1 MSRSVG
7 TLAIAVATTLCACSQ
22 KEAAKPD
29 TAKVAQAGTPGAA
42 AASLGSFD
50 PATHVAVVHGKD
62 FAFDAPDSIT
72 AGWTTFRF
80 VNDGPSFHHLSIVRL
95 DSGKTVADFGPAM
108 EAAGKNHT
116 PPPAWI
122 VVAGG
127 PNAPNPTGESNATIN
142 MQPGNYLLLCFVDI
156 PNRVPHFTKGMV
168 RPLKVTT
175 ATGAALPEP
184 TADVTIALADY
195 AFTVTGPLTVGKH
208 TFKVVNGGPQ
218 PHEVEIFRLAPGK
231 TMKDFN
237 EFVAKA
243 YDGKAEG
250 PPPVSALGGIAGE
263 VPGMTQYF
271 TADLTAGNY
280 VLICFV
286 PDGKDGKPHVEHGM
300 IKEFKVS

>member
-1 MSRSVG
+1 
-7 TLAIAVATTLCACSQ
+7 
-22 KEAAKPD
+22 
-29 TAKVAQAGTPGAA
+29 
-42 AASLGSFD
+42 
-50 PATHVAVVHGKD
+50 
-62 FAFDAPDSIT
+62 
-72 AGWTTFRF
+72 
-80 VNDGPSFHHLSIVRL
+80 
-95 DSGKTVADFGPAM
+95 M
-108 EAAGKNHT
+108 EASGKNHT

-127 PNAPNPTGESNATIN
+127 PNAPNPTGESNAIIN
-142 MQPGNYLLLCFVDI
+142 MQPGNYVLRCFVDI
-156 PNRVPHFTKGMV
+156 PNRVPHFTKGMI
-168 RPLKVTT
+168 RPLKVTA
-175 ATGAALPEP
+175 ATGAASSEP

-195 AFTVTGPLTVGKH
+195 AFTVKCPLTVGKH
-208 TFKVVNGGPQ
+208 TFKVVNSGPQ

-243 YDGKAEG
+243 TEGKADG
-250 PPPVSALGGIAGE
+250 PPPVDALGGVAGE
-263 VPGMTQYF
+263 VPGMSQYF